1 MGKYFNPE
9 ELTKFA
15 GFSVMA
21 KNLVNGF
28 LTGLHPA
35 LRKGISTDFSEHR
48 EYSFGDETKR
58 IDWKVLAKSDRYFIR
73 EYREEANLSCSILLD
88 ASASME
94 YASGQ
99 ITKYKYSVFLSAA
112 LSYLMTIQ
120 QDKTSLVIFD
130 DQIRSFIPSKSGKK
144 HLSLIFDEL
153 ENSKPSGNTMLPEV
167 LLKAASM
174 QKKRGVTVLITDLYG
189 DVEKIIKNTKYLLS
203 DKNEVIV
210 FQVLDEDELELPFK
224 EPFMFESLEQGE
236 AVLALPNMIR
246 EEYKKI
252 IRDFT
257 DKYRKAFNA
266 AGIDYTL
273 LSTKTPVEEALLFYL
288 ERRARVAR

>member
-15 GFSVMA
+15 GFQITA

-73 EYREEANLSCSILLD
+73 EYREEANLSCNILLD
-88 ASASME
+88 SSASME
-94 YASGQ
+94 YASGG
-99 ITKYKYSVFLSAA
+99 ISKYKYSVFLSAA
-112 LSYLMTIQ
+112 LAYLMTIQ
-120 QDKTSLVIFD
+120 QDKTSLAIFD

-153 ENSKPSGNTMLPEV
+153 ENSKPLGNTLLPEI
-167 LLKAASM
+167 LLKTAGM
-174 QKKRGVTVLITDLYG
+174 QKKRGLTVLISDLYG
-189 DVEKIIKNTKYLLS
+189 DTERIIKNTKYLLS

-210 FQVLDEDELELPFK
+210 FQIMDEDELELPFK
-224 EPFMFESLEQGE
+224 EPFMFESLEKGE
-236 AVLALPNMIR
+236 PVLAIPNMIR
-246 EEYKKI
+246 DEYKRI
-252 IRDFT
+252 IYDFIS
-257 DKYRKAFNA
+257 KYRREFNA

-273 LSTKTPVEEALLFYL
+273 LSTKTPVEEALLVYL
-288 ERRARVAR
+288 ERRARVAG